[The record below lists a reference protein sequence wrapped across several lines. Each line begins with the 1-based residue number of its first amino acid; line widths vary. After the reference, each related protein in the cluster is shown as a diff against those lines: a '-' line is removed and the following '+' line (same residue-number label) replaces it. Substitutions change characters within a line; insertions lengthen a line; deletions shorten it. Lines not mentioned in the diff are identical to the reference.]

1 MPSAS
6 ADPRRSLAP
15 VWWTAGLVVLTT
27 TGLGLLTW
35 ALLIMHALTYG
46 TFEVLRPQAGVIA
59 PEFDNYVRA
68 FLVGATVNV
77 AVAFAMVC
85 LANRTRAQRWHPI
98 TVGIMTALAGAVAG
112 GSALLLVL
120 GINPVSFLLAL

>member
-6 ADPRRSLAP
+6 ADSCRSLAP
-15 VWWTAGLVVLTT
+15 VWWTAGFVILTT

-35 ALLIMHALTYG
+35 GLLIMHAMTYG

-68 FLVGATVNV
+68 FLVGVTVNV
-77 AVAFAMVC
+77 GVAFGTVW
-85 LANRTRAQRWHPI
+85 LANKTRARGWHPI
-98 TVGIMTALAGAVAG
+98 TVAVIAGVAGAVASS
-112 GSALLLVL
+112 SASLMMLS
-120 GINPVSFLLAL
+120 INPVTFLFSP

>member
-1 MPSAS
+1 
-6 ADPRRSLAP
+6 
-15 VWWTAGLVVLTT
+15 VWWTLGFVVLTT
-27 TGLGLLTW
+27 TAIGLLTW
-35 ALLIMHALTYG
+35 GLLIMHAMTYG

-59 PEFDNYVRA
+59 PEFDNYVSA
-68 FLVGATVNV
+68 FFVGVTVNV
-77 AVAFAMVC
+77 AVALALVC

-98 TVGIMTALAGAVAG
+98 TVGFMTAVVAAVAA